1 MARTKKIVKTKK
13 TTPKKTVSKK
23 APVKKTVAK
32 KALPKLPKIV
42 FKKPDFKSPIY
53 KQILKVFGFV
63 VAIIGLIALVDLG
76 VQYINNDYSVAKVNS
91 KRISKA
97 KWHKN
102 LENSYGASVADT
114 MINDAIIELEAKK
127 ADVKVTDEDIKTQ
140 LDKIIARIGGQEA
153 YESALKA
160 SNLTEEELKEQIR
173 VQVLYT
179 KVIGPSIEYTED
191 DLKAFFNQY
200 SSVIFPQESAALA
213 EGEKLDYEK
222 YKEETKEQYIV
233 NEVQTKQSEWLTGKK
248 SEYSIQNNSVAKPKY
263 GFLTTLFNLLS
274 K

>member
-76 VQYINNDYSVAKVNS
+76 VQYLNNDYSVAKVNN

-97 KWHKN
+97 EWHKN
-102 LENSYGASVADT
+102 LESSYGVSVADT
-114 MINDAIIELEAKK
+114 MINDAIIELEAEK
-127 ADVKVTDEDIKTQ
+127 ADIEVTDDEIKTQ
-140 LDKIIARIGGQEA
+140 LDKIIERIGGQEA

-160 SNLTEEELKEQIR
+160 SNLAEEELKDQIR
-173 VQVLYT
+173 IQLLYT

-191 DLKAFFNQY
+191 DIKEAFFNQY

-213 EGEKLDYEK
+213 EER
-222 YKEETKEQYIV
+222 
-233 NEVQTKQSEWLTGKK
+233 N
-248 SEYSIQNNSVAKPKY
+248 
-263 GFLTTLFNLLS
+263 
-274 K
+274 